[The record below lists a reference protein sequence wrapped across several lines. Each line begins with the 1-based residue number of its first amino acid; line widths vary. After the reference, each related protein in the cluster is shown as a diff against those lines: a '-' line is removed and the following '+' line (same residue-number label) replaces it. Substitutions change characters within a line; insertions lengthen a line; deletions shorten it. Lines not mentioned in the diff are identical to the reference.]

1 MAFNPFEKTPGVYI
15 QEIDVP
21 GPIAGVGTS
30 TAAFVG
36 PAERGPTG
44 RPVKLTN
51 ATQFTNLFGGFVDA
65 PRVYATHAVHGFFRN
80 GGSTCYF
87 LRVGTAVR
95 ARRTLDDRAGEPV
108 LVVTALNEGRVE
120 NGITVQVQEAHAAE
134 TTVARAEASLAS
146 AEGERATLA
155 NPAEAQ
161 NFHPGDTVRL
171 EQAANNDTVVIERI
185 ATDGTITFATPLAN
199 AYDGGTMRIA
209 DIRADQTR
217 LRLAAV
223 TGLEP
228 GSYVRVE
235 QQGGN
240 TANGVVN
247 SVDAGNGTITL
258 AAGLGQ
264 TFDMTPDAEEVTTTS
279 QEFSLTVASQ
289 AIVSSPPDPTRD
301 RAALTQT
308 FDNLT
313 MDPRHSRYVARA
325 VDFRDV
331 EVALPAEPSPTP
343 PPGNLPAAVG
353 PLPLQE
359 GEDDDIGALAS
370 SHYEA
375 AIDVLRPLD
384 DVNILCVPDAAQ
396 PALQQ
401 AVQSKM
407 IDHCAAMED
416 RFAILDPLPGRDAA
430 GIEAQRN
437 TLASD
442 RGFAA
447 LYYPRIVIGN
457 PLAPGT
463 IVVPPSGH
471 LAGVFA
477 DTDNRVGV
485 FKAPA
490 NVALRGVLGLE
501 RVLIDAEQGP
511 LNENGI
517 NVLRNFSGRGAV
529 VWGARTVSTRTQWRY
544 VNIRRLLLFI
554 EQSIKRGTQ
563 FAVFEPNT
571 IGLRQQ
577 VVRQV
582 REFLVRQWQAG
593 ALVGATPDEAFRVR
607 ADEELNPPD
616 QVALGILTIEVLLA
630 PAPPAEFV
638 VFRVIQKPG
647 GPVVEE

>member
-1 MAFNPFEKTPGVYI
+1 
-15 QEIDVP
+15 
-21 GPIAGVGTS
+21 
-30 TAAFVG
+30 
-36 PAERGPTG
+36 
-44 RPVKLTN
+44 
-51 ATQFTNLFGGFVDA
+51 
-65 PRVYATHAVHGFFRN
+65 
-80 GGSTCYF
+80 
-87 LRVGTAVR
+87 
-95 ARRTLDDRAGEPV
+95 
-108 LVVTALNEGRVE
+108 
-120 NGITVQVQEAHAAE
+120 
-134 TTVARAEASLAS
+134 
-146 AEGERATLA
+146 
-155 NPAEAQ
+155 
-161 NFHPGDTVRL
+161 
-171 EQAANNDTVVIERI
+171 
-185 ATDGTITFATPLAN
+185 
-199 AYDGGTMRIA
+199 
-209 DIRADQTR
+209 
-217 LRLAAV
+217 
-223 TGLEP
+223 
-228 GSYVRVE
+228 
-235 QQGGN
+235 
-240 TANGVVN
+240 
-247 SVDAGNGTITL
+247 
-258 AAGLGQ
+258 
-264 TFDMTPDAEEVTTTS
+264 
-279 QEFSLTVASQ
+279 
-289 AIVSSPPDPTRD
+289 
-301 RAALTQT
+301 
-308 FDNLT
+308 
-313 MDPRHSRYVARA
+313 
-325 VDFRDV
+325 
-331 EVALPAEPSPTP
+331 
-343 PPGNLPAAVG
+343 
-353 PLPLQE
+353 
-359 GEDDDIGALAS
+359 
-370 SHYEA
+370 
-375 AIDVLRPLD
+375 
-384 DVNILCVPDAAQ
+384 
-396 PALQQ
+396 
-401 AVQSKM
+401 
-407 IDHCAAMED
+407 
-416 RFAILDPLPGRDAA
+416 
-430 GIEAQRN
+430 
-437 TLASD
+437 
-442 RGFAA
+442 
-447 LYYPRIVIGN
+447 VIGN

>member
-1 MAFNPFEKTPGVYI
+1 MAFNPFERAPGVFI

-30 TAAFVG
+30 TAAFIG
-36 PAERGPTG
+36 PAERGPIG

-51 ATQFTNLFGGFVDA
+51 VTQFTNLFGGFVDA

-87 LRVGTAVR
+87 QRVGTAVR
-95 ARRTLDDRAGEPV
+95 AHRTLNDRAGQPA
-108 LVVTALNEGRVE
+108 LVVTALNEGAIE

-134 TTVARAEASLAS
+134 TTVARAEAGLAA
-146 AEGERATLA
+146 AEDNQATLA
-155 NPAEAQ
+155 TPAEAQ
-161 NFHPGDTVRL
+161 DFRGGDMVRL
-171 EQAANNDTVVIERI
+171 EQAAKSDTVVIEQI
-185 ATDGTITFATPLAN
+185 AANGTITFATPIAN
-199 AYDGGTMRIA
+199 AYDGGTIRLA
-209 DIRADQTR
+209 DLRADQLR
-217 LRLAAV
+217 LRLDAIA
-223 TGLEP
+223 GLEP
-228 GSYVRVE
+228 GSYVRVR

-240 TANGVVN
+240 AATGVVN
-247 SVDAGNGTITL
+247 SVDAGNGVVTL

-264 TFDMTPDAEEVTTTS
+264 TFELTAAAQPVTITS
-279 QEFSLTVASQ
+279 QDFSLTVSAP
-289 AIVSSPPDPTRD
+289 AIVSSPPDPARD

-308 FDNLT
+308 FDHLT
-313 MDPRHSRYVARA
+313 MDPRHSRYVTKAA
-325 VDFRDV
+325 AFRDV

-343 PPGNLPAAVG
+343 PPNNLLAAVG
-353 PLPLQE
+353 PVALQ
-359 GEDDDIGALAS
+359 GGKDDEIGALAA

-375 AIDVLRPLD
+375 AIDRLRPVD
-384 DVNILCVPDAAQ
+384 DVNLLCIPDAAQ
-396 PALQQ
+396 PALHE
-401 AVQSKM
+401 AVQAKM

-416 RFAILDPLPGRDAA
+416 RFALLDPLPGRDSA
-430 GIEAQRN
+430 GIEAQRG

-442 RGFAA
+442 RGFGA

-463 IVVPPSGH
+463 ITVPPSGH

-477 DTDNRVGV
+477 DTDSRVGV

-490 NVALRGVLGLE
+490 NVAMRGVLGLE
-501 RVLIDAEQGP
+501 RVLTDAEQGP
-511 LNENGI
+511 LNEKGI
-517 NVLRNFSGRGAV
+517 NVLRAFSGRGVV
-529 VWGARTVSTRTQWRY
+529 VWGARTISTRTQWRY

-571 IGLRQQ
+571 IGLRQR

-582 REFLVRQWQAG
+582 REFLLRQWQAG

-616 QVALGILTIEVLLA
+616 QIALGILTIEVILA
-630 PAPPAEFV
+630 PATPAEFV

>member
-1 MAFNPFEKTPGVYI
+1 MAFNPFAKAPGVYI

-30 TAAFVG
+30 TAAFIG
-36 PAERGPTG
+36 PAERGPIG

-51 ATQFTNLFGGFVDA
+51 VTQFSNLFGGFIDA
-65 PRVYATHAVHGFFRN
+65 PRVYATHALHGFFRN

-95 ARRTLDDRAGEPV
+95 AQRTLNDRAGQPT
-108 LVVTALNEGRVE
+108 LVVTALNEGAVE
-120 NGITVQVQEAHAAE
+120 NGITVQVQETQAFE
-134 TTVARAEASLAS
+134 GTVAKAAANLGAATDRE
-146 AEGERATLA
+146 ATLA
-155 NPAEAQ
+155 DPAEAQ
-161 NFHPGDTVRL
+161 SFRAGDLVRL
-171 EQAANNDTVVIERI
+171 EQAASNDTVVIERI
-185 ATDGTITFATPLAN
+185 APDGRITLATPLAN
-199 AYDGGTMRIA
+199 VYDGGTMRIA
-209 DIRADQTR
+209 DIGADQTR
-217 LRLAAV
+217 LRLEAV
-223 TGLEP
+223 AGLEP
-228 GSYVRVE
+228 GSYVRV
-235 QQGGN
+235 QQGDD

-247 SVDAGNGTITL
+247 SVDAANGIITL

-264 TFDMTPDAEEVTTTS
+264 TFDLTAGAEDVTTVS
-279 QEFSLTVASQ
+279 QEFSLTLTSPP
-289 AIVSSPPDPTRD
+289 IVSWPPDPGRD
-301 RAALTQT
+301 REALIQT
-308 FDNLT
+308 FANLT
-313 MDPRHSRYVARA
+313 MDPRHSRYVPRA
-325 VDFRDV
+325 VDFRDA
-331 EVALPAEPSPTP
+331 EVALPAQPSPTP
-343 PPGNLPAAVG
+343 PPNNLPATVG
-353 PLPLQE
+353 PVPLQG
-359 GEDDDIGALAS
+359 GEDDDLGALAA

-375 AIDVLRPLD
+375 AIDLLRPVD
-384 DVNILCVPDAAQ
+384 DVSLLCVPDAAQ

-416 RFAILDPLPGRDAA
+416 RFAILDPLAGRDSA
-430 GIEAQRN
+430 GIEAQRA

-463 IVVPPSGH
+463 ITVPPSGH
-471 LAGVFA
+471 LAGVYA
-477 DTDNRVGV
+477 DTDSRRGV

-511 LNENGI
+511 LNEHGI
-517 NVLRNFSGRGAV
+517 DVLRAFSGRGIV
-529 VWGARTVSTRTQWRY
+529 VWGARTISTRTQWRY
-544 VNIRRLLLFI
+544 VNVRRLLLFI
-554 EQSIKRGTQ
+554 EESIKRGTQ

-571 IGLRQQ
+571 IGLRQR

-582 REFLVRQWQAG
+582 REFLLRQWQAG

-607 ADEELNPPD
+607 ADDELNPPD
-616 QVALGILTIEVLLA
+616 QVALGILTIEVIVA